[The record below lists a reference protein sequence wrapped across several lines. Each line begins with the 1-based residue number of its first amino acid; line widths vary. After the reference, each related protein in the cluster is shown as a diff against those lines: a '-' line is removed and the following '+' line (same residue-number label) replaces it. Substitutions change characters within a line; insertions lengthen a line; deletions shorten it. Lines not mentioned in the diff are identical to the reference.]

1 MRQRGNR
8 SALMAEKKDQC
19 LGCFPLGGWS
29 KNWTLSTTE
38 MLTKSRT
45 SLKTSRHRW
54 CPKCVCVCVC
64 IFSFPWQESDKERLV
79 HRFMNDLH
87 KYVSFIPRAQE
98 TKGQHQRSKRPV
110 HQAAWGGEDN
120 ICHKIKKE
128 HFSVLKESVP
138 WLQCFC
144 CVCVNTVTY

>member
-8 SALMAEKKDQC
+8 SALMAEEKDR
-19 LGCFPLGGWS
+19 FPLGGWS

-38 MLTKSRT
+38 MLTKSKT

-54 CPKCVCVCVC
+54 CTKCVCVYLF
-64 IFSFPWQESDKERLV
+64 IPLTGAWWRETIV

-98 TKGQHQRSKRPV
+98 TKGQHKRSKRPV
-110 HQAAWGGEDN
+110 HQAAWCGEAN

-128 HFSVLKESVP
+128 HFSVLRESVAI
-138 WLQCFC
+138 CF
-144 CVCVNTVTY
+144 VYVQ